1 MPGIMEKA
9 KDKVID
15 AAEATKEKME
25 QVKDKVTGKQHERAQ
40 EEFFDQGIQD
50 FGRDTRGPLD
60 KTKDKALDLAHSG
73 AEKIENVADKAE
85 NKAFR
90 SKECGPGCATG
101 PGCGHGAG
109 RTTEH
114 RTNEKFVSTTHQAAT
129 GPSF

>member
-60 KTKDKALDLAHSG
+60 KTKDKTLEFAHRG

-90 SKECGPGCATG
+90 SKECGPGCATENLHYSG
-101 PGCGHGAG
+101 NNATGNY
-109 RTTEH
+109 T
-114 RTNEKFVSTTHQAAT
+114 STTHQHTT